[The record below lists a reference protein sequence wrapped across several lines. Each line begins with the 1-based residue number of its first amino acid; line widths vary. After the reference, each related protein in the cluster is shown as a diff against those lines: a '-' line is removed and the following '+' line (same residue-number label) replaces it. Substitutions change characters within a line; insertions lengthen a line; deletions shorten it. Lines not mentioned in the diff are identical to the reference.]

1 MITRITLQGTR
12 PYIHPD
18 LSHITNGHGT
28 FASKGN
34 QNGQK
39 LVSFFARMTILS
51 ACFSVFIFLEEIQ
64 LFPTLPNNPHSSGPS
79 QTFGWVGPGR
89 YAPLNIPN
97 IFKAAGINTKWIAE
111 VTPFFSICSI
121 VCTFKFDNNHLNFSR
136 TTRSSRLAS
145 HIPLPRRRRRLTF
158 PTLPPPL
165 PTM

>member
-1 MITRITLQGTR
+1 MVTEPSPQKETKMVKSWSALC
-12 PYIHPD
+12 
-18 LSHITNGHGT
+18 SHDDIIC
-28 FASKGN
+28 
-34 QNGQK
+34 
-39 LVSFFARMTILS
+39 LLL
-51 ACFSVFIFLEEIQ
+51 CFHIFWRKFNHFQ
-64 LFPTLPNNPHSSGPS
+64 PKNPHSSGPS